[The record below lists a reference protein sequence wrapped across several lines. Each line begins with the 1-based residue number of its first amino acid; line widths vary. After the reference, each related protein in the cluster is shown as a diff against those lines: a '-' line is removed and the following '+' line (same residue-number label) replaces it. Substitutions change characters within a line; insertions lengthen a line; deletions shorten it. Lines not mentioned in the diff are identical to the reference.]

1 MNFSE
6 IERNLNLNKDI
17 QADIRQIVY
26 ECYYDI
32 YNYLGRTGFIK
43 WVDKQN
49 LTIGIRDI
57 IFKAL
62 TENEDEYLKIIDG
75 LQVIMCNP

>member
-6 IERNLNLNKDI
+6 IEKNLKLNQHI

-43 WVDKQN
+43 WVDK
-49 LTIGIRDI
+49 R
-57 IFKAL
+57 
-62 TENEDEYLKIIDG
+62 
-75 LQVIMCNP
+75 